1 MRRLLLI
8 GLALVL
14 LAGGALVLSPMLIPA
29 SVYKAEIAKAVER
42 ATGRAFRIDGAVKL
56 AILPK
61 VAASLEKASLANVDG
76 GKAPAMAEIGRAS
89 VGLKLWPLL
98 ARKFEITS
106 FVLEDAVI
114 HLEVD
119 QKGNPNWKFEGADKA
134 ESSESGTKS
143 AKASEVSLGDVR
155 LVNAH
160 VTYDDAK
167 SGATYDLSRIGAKLA
182 LPSLDSPL
190 KIDGEATYKEQEVK
204 LALKA
209 GKARALLEGGE
220 TSLALDAMS
229 ALLNANF
236 DGAGTFGAAPS
247 FAGDTK
253 IDSPSVRK
261 LGRWLGRPISGST
274 GFGPLSVSGK
284 AKYDDKT
291 LTFANA
297 QLHFDAI
304 DAAGGLTADLSGAL
318 PRLTGHLSS
327 PKLDLR
333 PYTGGS
339 DTATPVAAAGSAEA
353 KDTQWSN
360 EPIDASALRSFNA
373 RITLN
378 ADQVLLRNLKI
389 GKSDVVATVD
399 GGILTTD
406 VKELGLYNGTAKGKL
421 TVDGRKTPSSIS
433 SDMALSGLDL
443 ASFMA
448 DAAHSSRFEGIGN
461 FDVDLKG
468 SGHSQKELVENLG
481 GATKIAFKNGAIKGI
496 DIAKIAQIIQGLTG
510 KATPGTQQASEGGV
524 GVGEST
530 KFVAMG
536 ADFAVASGV
545 MRTSN
550 FQLLNDILSLTGE
563 GSINLVAQTIDF
575 KITPGKNQ
583 KDGGLRIALKI
594 SGPLSHPNIT
604 PDASG
609 MLKNELEKRLGASSP
624 EELLQQILTGKKS
637 TEPGKPDEPAPVQ
650 KLFDKFLGKKKAE
663 TPAPAPTQPAP
674 AQPPASTPAAPQTE
688 TAPAPAPSSPLTEA
702 APPPS
707 APAEQPAAV
716 PTAATPPPP
725 EPTPAPTPQ
734 TSAEPATPAE
744 AQPAT
749 SQPQ

>member
-14 LAGGALVLSPMLIPA
+14 LAGGALVLSPMLIPS

-42 ATGRAFRIDGAVKL
+42 ATGRAFKIDGGVKL

-61 VAASLEKASLANVDG
+61 VSASLERAALANVDG
-76 GKAPAMAEIGRAS
+76 GKAPAIAEIGRVS

-106 FVLEDAVI
+106 FVLEDALI

-119 QKGNPNWKFEGADKA
+119 QKGNPNWKFEGADKTK
-134 ESSESGTKS
+134 ESSGDEAKS
-143 AKASEVSLGDVR
+143 AKPSEVSLGDVR
-155 LVNAH
+155 LVNGH

-167 SGATYDLSRIGAKLA
+167 SGASYDLSRIGAKLA
-182 LPSLDSPL
+182 LPGLDSPL
-190 KIDGEATYKEQEVK
+190 KIDGEATYNEQPMK
-204 LALKA
+204 LTLKA
-209 GKARALLEGGE
+209 GRARALLEGGE
-220 TSLALDAMS
+220 TSLTLDAKS
-229 ALLNANF
+229 TLLNASF
-236 DGAGTFGAAPS
+236 DGSGTFGAAPS

-253 IDSPSVRK
+253 LDTPSVRK
-261 LGRWLGRPISGST
+261 LGKWLGKPIAGST

-291 LTFANA
+291 LSFANA
-297 QLHFDAI
+297 ELHFDAI
-304 DAAGGLTADLSGAL
+304 DATGGLTADLSGAL

-339 DTATPVAAAGSAEA
+339 DAAAPVAAAGSAEA

-373 RITLN
+373 RLTLS

-389 GKSDVVATVD
+389 GKSDVVATVE
-399 GGILTTD
+399 GGVLTTD

-421 TVDGRKTPSSIS
+421 VVDGRKTPSSIS
-433 SDMALSGLDL
+433 SDMSLSGLDL

-461 FDVDLKG
+461 FDVDLRG

-496 DIAKIAQIIQGLTG
+496 DLAKIAQIIQGLTG
-510 KATPGTQQASEGGV
+510 KAAPGTQQQASEGGV

-536 ADFAVASGV
+536 ANFAVASGI
-545 MRTSN
+545 MRTSD

-594 SGPLSHPNIT
+594 SGPLSHPKIT
-604 PDASG
+604 PDASDF
-609 MLKNELEKRLGASSP
+609 LKNELEKRLGTSSP

-650 KLFDKFLGKKKAE
+650 KLFDKFLGKKKSE
-663 TPAPAPTQPAP
+663 TPPPAPSPAPAPPQAATPS
-674 AQPPASTPAAPQTE
+674 ASPTE
-688 TAPAPAPSSPLTEA
+688 TAPAPAPIAPQTEG
-702 APPPS
+702 APAPS
-707 APAEQPAAV
+707 APAEQPAAA
-716 PTAATPPPP
+716 PATPPP
-725 EPTPAPTPQ
+725 EPTPAPSPQ
-734 TSAEPATPAE
+734 ASAGSAATPAE
-744 AQPAT
+744 APPAT